1 MSSILL
7 EESSNPL
14 FEIDDA
20 DGGLRIV
27 GQSDEANLFKVV
39 ESGEFDGVNVDDTI
53 SGGLLGDIISAGAG
67 NDIIFGQAGDDFIE
81 GEEGNDMLLGGDG
94 DDVLRGGTGSD
105 IMTGGAGTD
114 TFEFFAE
121 DFAAGELDTITDFDD
136 DIIVLRGIGA
146 DADVSY
152 NSTTGKVS
160 VDGQEVIKLD
170 DDPNIT
176 IENIDGSDD
185 WELF

>member
-7 EESSNPL
+7 EGSSNPL
-14 FEIDDA
+14 FAIDDA
-20 DGGLRIV
+20 EGGLRIV
-27 GQSDEANLFKVV
+27 GQSEESNLFIVA
-39 ESGEFDGVNVDDTI
+39 ESGEFDGANVDDTI

-67 NDIIFGQAGDDFIE
+67 NDIIFGQAGDDLLE
-81 GEEGNDMLLGGDG
+81 GEEGNDLLIGGDG

-121 DFAAGELDTITDFDD
+121 DLAAGLDTITDFDD
-136 DIIVLRGIGA
+136 DIIVLREIGA
-146 DADVSY
+146 DANVSY

-160 VDGQEVIKLD
+160 VDGQEVIILTED
-170 DDPNIT
+170 SELT
-176 IENIDGSDD
+176 IENIEGSDD